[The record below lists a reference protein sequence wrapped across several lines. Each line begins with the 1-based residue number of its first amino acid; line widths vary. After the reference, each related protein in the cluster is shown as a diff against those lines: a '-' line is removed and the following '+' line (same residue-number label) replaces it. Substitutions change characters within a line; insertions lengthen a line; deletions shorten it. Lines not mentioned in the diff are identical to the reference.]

1 MVFDKNQGN
10 ATPPVRHKMPGHGG
24 TTTTMESTPS
34 TTSTKKATSSSQKKK
49 SQFVVELAG
58 DEYDTNIAPSLQQ
71 KVKVES
77 QLRMIE
83 RRYDRKHQLG
93 LGAFAKVFY
102 AEHRA
107 TKAPYAIKKIERSK
121 MLWGDRDAL
130 EDEINNLIAVRDGPN
145 IVQLYEVYEEKSHC
159 YLVLELMRGGE
170 LFDVILERKMFSE
183 TEARTI
189 TRCILQGLQYMHH
202 ARVAHRDLKPENLLL
217 ASINDTSTIK
227 IADFGFAR
235 RVITDNG
242 CRTLCGTPGYL
253 APEILERWPAY
264 DTKCDLWGV
273 GVILFLLLG
282 GYLPFEDDEEDKVF
296 EKTRNGQYFFHPS
309 YWKTVSKQA
318 KNFVTKV
325 LTINPKK
332 RYSASEALEDEW
344 MQVVQVIPDNKEDL
358 AAKEGLLV
366 NKNKLKA
373 AINAVKASNRLQILN
388 DNFAGFLQRTKDDE
402 QAAMR
407 VTGGENTKP
416 KDKAKKF
423 IEDSQTGQPIQEF
436 YEFGDILGEGGYAC
450 VYRAV
455 HKRTKEIYAIK
466 DIDTSVLEQ
475 NSKSSLRDEIAAL
488 KLLRGGPYIIR
499 LYDVFEAPNN
509 TYVVMEECK
518 GGDLLDRVTEKEF
531 YTEREARKTCNILF
545 QAMDYIHK
553 KKIAHRDIKPENV
566 LLVNKDDDTTIKIA
580 DFGFAKRVIKPNCL
594 RTLCG
599 TAQYVAPEV
608 LDLHSPGYDQ
618 RADMWSVGVVTY
630 ILLGGYAPFDGPVH
644 ELANLICKG
653 EYEFHDKYWGDI
665 SDAAKTMIRNLL
677 QVDPDKRYSAELA
690 LHCPWMI
697 VEEES
702 LAVKDL
708 SSAQQ
713 ELKKKKLNEDNLETM
728 ATKINPLNKY
738 ESLDYSFTA
747 GIGTLDEILA
757 RKSNKSALG
766 ILDEEFDD
774 DEESIIEDSSSGRPF
789 EQLYQW
795 GRVIEQGDFSV
806 TREARHNK
814 SKGFYTVKA
823 IKRTDLE
830 TSDAVAVQDEISTL
844 QMLNDCPQI
853 IALHDVFEEPDFT
866 YMVLERL
873 HGGEL
878 IDQIIARSHY
888 CENDARQVA
897 KNILMGLEYCHN
909 RRIAN
914 RNIKTENLILTEKNN
929 LVDVKISDFG
939 FAKRVLYPN
948 ALRTQIGTEGYVAPE
963 ILEHRP
969 AYDVQC
975 DMWSLGVVLYILLG
989 GYRPFRG
996 EGEEVMRLTRYGEF
1010 KFHKRYWRNV
1020 SEGAKILISR
1030 MLTVD
1035 PLCRITATAALQS
1048 EWIQRPTDELDSHD
1062 LNANMEELKLSKD
1075 EARMKMKAAVFTVVA
1090 TGKFK
1095 ERGEQH
1101 HDDDDD
1107 DDEEYESEEE

>member
-1 MVFDKNQGN
+1 MTSNMNFGSTN
-10 ATPPVRHKMPGHGG
+10 ATVQQKISGTGSVDNSVNKKKMP
-24 TTTTMESTPS
+24 PF
-34 TTSTKKATSSSQKKK
+34 K
-49 SQFVVELAG
+49 VELAG
-58 DEYDTNIAPSLQQ
+58 DEYDNTVPPSLKQ

-77 QLRMIE
+77 QLRAIE
-83 RRYDRKHQLG
+83 SVYDRKHQLG
-93 LGAFAKVFY
+93 LGAFAKVFLG
-102 AEHRA
+102 EHRA
-107 TKAPYAIKKIERSK
+107 SGASYAIKKIERSK
-121 MLWGDRDAL
+121 MLWGNRDAL

-145 IVQLYEVYEEKSHC
+145 IVQLYEVYEEKAHC
-159 YLVLELMRGGE
+159 FLILELMRGGE
-170 LFDVILERKMFSE
+170 LFDVILDRKIFSE
-183 TEARTI
+183 TEARSI
-189 TRCILQGLQYMHH
+189 TRCVLSGLEYMH
-202 ARVAHRDLKPENLLL
+202 ASRIAHRDLKPENLLL
-217 ASINDTSTIK
+217 ALPNNTSTIK
-227 IADFGFAR
+227 IADFGFAK

-282 GYLPFEDDEEDKVF
+282 GYLPFEDEEEDKVF

-332 RYSASEALEDEW
+332 RYSAAEALKDEW
-344 MQVVQVIPDNKEDL
+344 MDVSQQMPDNKEDL
-358 AAKEGLLV
+358 AAKEDLLAG
-366 NKNKLKA
+366 KNKLKA
-373 AINAVKASNRLQILN
+373 AIIAVKATNRLQVLN
-388 DNFAGFLQRTKDDE
+388 DNFAGYLERKREDSTTI
-402 QAAMR
+402 R
-407 VTGGENTKP
+407 VTGGENTKT
-416 KDKAKKF
+416 KEKTKKF
-423 IEDSQTGQPIQEF
+423 IEDSLSGKPISAF
-436 YEFGDILGEGGYAC
+436 YDFGVILGEGGYAS
-450 VYRAV
+450 VFRAV
-455 HKRTKEIYAIK
+455 HKRTKEVYAIK

-475 NSKSSLRDEIAAL
+475 NSKAALRDEIAAL

-499 LYDVFEAPNN
+499 LFDVFEAVNN

-566 LLVNKDDDTTIKIA
+566 LLVNKEDDTTIKIA
-580 DFGFAKRVIKPNCL
+580 DFGFAKRVVKPNCL

-644 ELANLICKG
+644 ELANVICKG

-665 SDAAKTMIRNLL
+665 SEAAKTMIRNLL

-690 LHCPWMI
+690 LQCPWMI

-708 SSAQQ
+708 SSAQE
-713 ELKKKKLNEDNLETM
+713 ELKKKKLNDDNADVVA
-728 ATKINPLNKY
+728 ATKINPLDKY
-738 ESLDYSFTA
+738 KSLDISFTA
-747 GIGTLDEILA
+747 TIGTLEEIIA
-757 RKSNKSALG
+757 RKGTDPKIDPLHTIGEDS
-766 ILDEEFDD
+766 EF
-774 DEESIIEDSSSGRPF
+774 SVVEDSSSGKQF
-789 EQLYQW
+789 EELYHW
-795 GRVIEQGDFSV
+795 GRVIEQGDFSL
-806 TREARHNK
+806 TREARHYK
-814 SKGFYTVKA
+814 SKEFYAVKA

-844 QMLNDCPQI
+844 QMLKDCPQI
-853 IALHDVFEEPDFT
+853 ITLQDVFEEPDYT
-866 YMVLERL
+866 YMVMERL
-873 HGGEL
+873 RGGEL
-878 IDQIIARSHY
+878 IDQIIAKSHY
-888 CENDARQVA
+888 SENDARQVA
-897 KNILMGLEYCHN
+897 KNILMGLEFCHN

-914 RNIKTENLILTEKNN
+914 RNIKTENLILTDKNN

-948 ALRTQIGTEGYVAPE
+948 SLRTQIGTEGYVAPE

-1010 KFHKRYWRNV
+1010 KFHKRYWRNI

-1035 PLCRITATAALQS
+1035 PICRITATAALQS
-1048 EWIQRPTDELDSHD
+1048 DWIQRPHEELDVLE
-1062 LNANMEELKLSKD
+1062 LNANFEEMKSMKEAARAKL
-1075 EARMKMKAAVFTVVA
+1075 KAAVFTVVA
-1090 TGKFK
+1090 TGKL
-1095 ERGEQH
+1095 RDLGEQSH
-1101 HDDDDD
+1101 LTIDDD
-1107 DDEEYESEEE
+1107 

>member
-1 MVFDKNQGN
+1 MTSDKNHGN
-10 ATPPVRHKMPGHGG
+10 AKPPAQHKLAGTGG
-24 TTTTMESTPS
+24 TTTNTTEPS
-34 TTSTKKATSSSQKKK
+34 ANTGGNKKKAA
-49 SQFVVELAG
+49 QFTVELAG
-58 DEYDTNIAPSLQQ
+58 DEYDNAVAPSLQQ
-71 KVKVES
+71 KVKVVS
-77 QLRMIE
+77 QLRAIE
-83 RRYDRKHQLG
+83 NVYDRRHQLG

-102 AEHRA
+102 GEHRVSG
-107 TKAPYAIKKIERSK
+107 APYAIKKIDRSK

-145 IVQLYEVYEEKSHC
+145 IVQLYEVYEEKAHC
-159 YLVLELMRGGE
+159 YLVMELMRGGE
-170 LFDVILERKMFSE
+170 LFDVIVDRKIFSE
-183 TEARTI
+183 TEARAI
-189 TRCILQGLQYMHH
+189 TRCLLSGLEYMH
-202 ARVAHRDLKPENLLL
+202 ASRIAHRDLKPENLLL
-217 ASINDTSTIK
+217 ADPNDTNSIK
-227 IADFGFAR
+227 VADFGFAK

-282 GYLPFEDDEEDKVF
+282 GYLPFEDEEEDKVF

-332 RYSASEALEDEW
+332 RYSASEALKDEW
-344 MQVVQVIPDNKEDL
+344 MEGSQVMPDNKEDL
-358 AAKEGLLV
+358 AAKEDLLAG
-366 NKNKLKA
+366 KNKLKA
-373 AINAVKASNRLQILN
+373 AIMAVKATNRLQVLN
-388 DNFAGFLQRTKDDE
+388 DNFAGYLERKREDSTT
-402 QAAMR
+402 MR
-407 VTGGENTKP
+407 VTGGENA
-416 KDKAKKF
+416 KAKEKTKKF
-423 IEDSQTGQPIQEF
+423 IEDSQSGKPIREF
-436 YEFGDILGEGGYAC
+436 YDFGDVLGEGGYAC

-455 HKRTKEIYAIK
+455 HTRTKEVYAIK

-475 NSKSSLRDEIAAL
+475 NSKSALRDEIAAL

-499 LYDVFEAPNN
+499 LFDVFEAEKN

-566 LLVNKDDDTTIKIA
+566 LLVNRDDDTTIKIA

-644 ELANLICKG
+644 ELANVICKG
-653 EYEFHDKYWGDI
+653 EYEFHEKYWGDI

-677 QVDPDKRYSAELA
+677 QVDPEKRYSAELA
-690 LHCPWMI
+690 LQCPWMI

-708 SSAQQ
+708 SSAQE
-713 ELKKKKLNEDNLETM
+713 ELKKKKLNEDNLDTI
-728 ATKINPLNKY
+728 APTKINPLNKY
-738 ESLDYSFTA
+738 ESLDCSFTA
-747 GIGTLDEILA
+747 GIGTLEEIIA
-757 RKSNKSALG
+757 RKRMQSTSDPLDTLG
-766 ILDEEFDD
+766 EDSEFE
-774 DEESIIEDSSSGRPF
+774 EESVVEDSSSGKQF
-789 EQLYQW
+789 EMLYQW

-806 TREARHNK
+806 TREARHVK
-814 SKGFYTVKA
+814 SKDFYAVKA

-853 IALHDVFEEPDFT
+853 ITLHDVFEEPDFT
-866 YMVLERL
+866 YMVMERL
-873 HGGEL
+873 RGGEL

-888 CENDARQVA
+888 SENDARQVA
-897 KNILMGLEYCHN
+897 RNILTGLEFCHN

-1010 KFHKRYWRNV
+1010 KFHKRYWRNI

-1035 PLCRITATAALQS
+1035 PICRITATAALHS
-1048 EWIQRPTDELDSHD
+1048 DWIQMTNEELDVRD
-1062 LNANMEELKLSKD
+1062 LNSNMEEMKTMRES
-1075 EARMKMKAAVFTVVA
+1075 ARAKMKAAVFTVVA
-1090 TGKFK
+1090 TGKLIDL
-1095 ERGEQH
+1095 GEHGQH
-1101 HDDDDD
+1101 FHDND
-1107 DDEEYESEEE
+1107 